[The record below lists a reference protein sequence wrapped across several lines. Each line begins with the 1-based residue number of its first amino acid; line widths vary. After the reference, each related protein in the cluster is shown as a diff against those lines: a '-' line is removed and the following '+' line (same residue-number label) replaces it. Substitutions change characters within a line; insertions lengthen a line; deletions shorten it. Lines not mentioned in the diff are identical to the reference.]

1 MREYKNIAFYGL
13 SDMGRQRNNNEDAFA
28 VEQLDDNTILAVVID
43 GVGGYEGGE
52 VAAAIA
58 QSELLSYMQAFNRGE
73 RIQLLKQAVISANN
87 AIFEQ
92 RKTDTA
98 RPNMSCVLTAVVID
112 RENKTVNMVH
122 VGDTRL
128 YQFYQGTLKKLSHD
142 HSLVGYREEI
152 GDITEEEAMHHPQ
165 RNVISRDVGSAHHD
179 VDDQD
184 FLEAEQF
191 PLLPGSTLLL
201 CSDGLTDLVTSAQ
214 ITAMLRRDASIEE
227 KTKSLIDAANDAGGK
242 DNVTVVLV
250 ECNDEGK
257 KAEKQ
262 EGAATLP
269 IVNAIKMDLHNGNKQ
284 RKPRKKL
291 WIWLLNI
298 AMALLFFA
306 AGGYTVYRIV
316 DNVTD
321 GMLQYHIA
329 QEDIYRAEIDS
340 LKQLI
345 QPVEVTPDDSVII
358 EDEEI
363 ENIPQEN

>member
-1 MREYKNIAFYGL
+1 MRDKKYISFYGL
-13 SDMGRQRNNNEDAFA
+13 SDMGRQRTNNEDAFV
-28 VEQLDDNTILAVVID
+28 VEQLDENTILAVVID

-58 QSELLSYMQAFNRGE
+58 QSELLSYMKAFNRGE

-112 RENKTVNMVH
+112 SENKTVNMVH

-128 YQFYQGTLKKLSHD
+128 YQYYQGNLKKLSHD

-179 VDDQD
+179 VDDPD

-191 PLLPGSTLLL
+191 SLLPGSMLLL

-214 ITAMLRRDASIEE
+214 ITAVLQQNTSIED
-227 KTKSLIDAANDAGGK
+227 KTKALINAANDAGGK

-250 ECNDEGK
+250 KCNDDVNQTQPNSGD
-257 KAEKQ
+257 
-262 EGAATLP
+262 AALP
-269 IVNAIKMDLHNGNKQ
+269 MVNAIKMDMSNGTKQ
-284 RKPRKKL
+284 RKPRKKI
-291 WIWLLNI
+291 WIWLLNVL
-298 AMALLFFA
+298 MALLFFA

-329 QEDIYRAEIDS
+329 QEEIYRAEIDS

>member
-28 VEQLDDNTILAVVID
+28 VEQLDENTILAVVID

-58 QSELLSYMQAFNRGE
+58 QSELLAYMKAFNRGE

-92 RKTDTA
+92 RKIDTA

-128 YQFYQGTLKKLSHD
+128 YQYYQGTLKKLSHD

-191 PLLPGSTLLL
+191 PLLPDSLLLL

-214 ITAMLRRDASIEE
+214 ITAILQRNTSIEE
-227 KTKSLIDAANDAGGK
+227 KTKALIDAANNAGGK

-250 ECNDEGK
+250 ECNDG
-257 KAEKQ
+257 KAENHNSTA
-262 EGAATLP
+262 GLP
-269 IVNAIKMDLHNGNKQ
+269 VMNTIKLDVPNGTKP

-291 WIWLLNI
+291 GIWVLNI

-306 AGGYTVYRIV
+306 AGGYTAYRII
-316 DNVTD
+316 DNVMD
-321 GMLQYHIA
+321 GMMQYHIS
-329 QEDIYRAEIDS
+329 QEERYKAEIDS
-340 LKQLI
+340 LKTLI
-345 QPVEVTPDDSVII
+345 QTDEALPAESVIV
-358 EDEEI
+358 EDPES
-363 ENIPQEN
+363 ENTHQEN

>member
-1 MREYKNIAFYGL
+1 MREYKNIMFYGL

-28 VEQLDDNTILAVVID
+28 VEQLDENTILAVVID

-58 QSELLSYMQAFNRGE
+58 QSELLAYMKAFNRGE

-112 RENKTVNMVH
+112 CENKTVNMVH

-128 YQFYQGTLKKLSHD
+128 YQFYQGTLTKLSHD

-184 FLEAEQF
+184 FLDAEQF

-214 ITAMLRRDASIEE
+214 ITAMLQLDNSIED
-227 KTKSLIDAANDAGGK
+227 KTKALIDAANNAGGK

-250 ECNDEGK
+250 ECGDDEKSGK
-257 KAEKQ
+257 KD
-262 EGAATLP
+262 AALP
-269 IVNAIKMDLHNGNKQ
+269 MMNALKMDFPDAKKP

-291 WIWLLNI
+291 WIWLLNV
-298 AMALLFFA
+298 AMALVFFA
-306 AGGYTVYRIV
+306 AGFYTAYRFV
-316 DNVTD
+316 DYVMD
-321 GMLQYHIA
+321 GMMQHHFGIE
-329 QEDIYRAEIDS
+329 QMYRNKIDS
-340 LKQLI
+340 LENVIRDNEALR
-345 QPVEVTPDDSVII
+345 VDSVNILVP
-358 EDEEI
+358 EP
-363 ENIPQEN
+363 ENIHQGN

>member
-28 VEQLDDNTILAVVID
+28 VEQLDENTILAVVID

-58 QSELLSYMQAFNRGE
+58 QSELLSYMKAFNRGE

-128 YQFYQGTLKKLSHD
+128 YQYYQGTLKKLSHD

-179 VDDQD
+179 VDDED

-191 PLLPGSTLLL
+191 PMLPGSTLLL
-201 CSDGLTDLVTSAQ
+201 CSDGLTDLVTSAE
-214 ITAMLRRDASIEE
+214 ITAVLQRNTSIEN
-227 KTKSLIDAANDAGGK
+227 KTKALIDAANNAGGK

-250 ECNDEGK
+250 EYNDDGK
-257 KAEKQ
+257 TTEKPDD
-262 EGAATLP
+262 ADTLP
-269 IVNAIKMDLHNGNKQ
+269 MMNAIKMDFITGK
-284 RKPRKKL
+284 KPRTPNKKL
-291 WIWLLNI
+291 GIWLLNV
-298 AMALLFFA
+298 AMALLFLAIGAFV
-306 AGGYTVYRIV
+306 GYKISCYYA
-316 DNVTD
+316 DA
-321 GMLQYHIA
+321 MLQHKSGMSN
-329 QEDIYRAEIDS
+329 IYQSKIDS
-340 LKQLI
+340 L
-345 QPVEVTPDDSVII
+345 ERVIRSY
-358 EDEEI
+358 EAMPADTVNVAAPEA
-363 ENIPQEN
+363 ENIRPEN